1 MTSTVYI
8 AKNVYGGDGLGRL
21 GDGRVVFVPGAWAG
35 EQVRAEIVEE
45 KKHYV
50 KARLVEVVEA
60 SPERLGTEAGRRE
73 TAIPGMVY
81 SGLSYKGECEAKE
94 QQLREFF
101 ERARLKVESF
111 LESGQESASPLN
123 YRNKVVYHFAKQK
136 GKWVI
141 GYRTEPS
148 HEVVDVEQDQLARPE
163 INAKLSE
170 IRRSVL
176 ALLTTGPEAVR
187 RDIERKGNVTIRWT
201 QKTGVKWWVGEAPKG
216 LILKETTCGRDFEVP
231 ADGFYQVNPQ
241 VGEAL
246 VKAVVAEY
254 QKGAAVAPDVL
265 DLYCGV
271 GVFGL
276 CCLGAGASS
285 PARLTGIES
294 GRQAIDFA
302 KRNAASQKCANAKFW
317 AERVGQNLKCISVNS
332 RTTVIVDPP
341 RDGMEPNVP
350 RWLAESKAPRI
361 LYVSCDPATLTRDL
375 KKICLGYDIESV
387 RWFNMFPRTARFETL
402 VVLKRKTGD

>member
-1 MTSTVYI
+1 MISTVYI

-35 EQVRAEIVEE
+35 EQVRAEIIEE
-45 KKHYV
+45 KRHFV

-60 SPERLGTEAGRRE
+60 SPERLRAEDVRPE
-73 TAIPGMVY
+73 TVVPGMVY
-81 SGLSYKGECEAKE
+81 AGLSYRGECEAKE
-94 QQLREFF
+94 SQLREFF
-101 ERARLKVESF
+101 DRARLEVETFHSTPTPSTYTF
-111 LESGQESASPLN
+111 QN
-123 YRNKVVYHFAKQK
+123 YRNKAVYHFAKQL

-148 HEVVDVEQDQLARPE
+148 HEIVDVENDPLARPE
-163 INAKLSE
+163 INAKLPE

-176 ALLTTGPEAVR
+176 ALLTNGPQAVR
-187 RDIERKGNVTIRWT
+187 RDIEQKGNVTVRWT
-201 QKTGVKWWVGEAPKG
+201 PKTGVKWWVGDAPKD
-216 LILKETTCGRDFEVP
+216 LVLKETTCGRDFEVP
-231 ADGFYQVNPQ
+231 ADGFYQVNPE

-246 VKAVVAEY
+246 VKTVVEEY
-254 QKGAAVAPDVL
+254 RKGAKEAPEVL

-276 CCLGAGASS
+276 CCNS
-285 PARLTGIES
+285 PRLTGIES

-302 KRNAASQKCANAKFW
+302 KRNATSQKCANAKFW
-317 AERVGQNLKCISVNS
+317 AERVGQNLKRISVNS

-350 RWLAESKAPRI
+350 KWLADSKSPRI

-375 KKICLGYDIESV
+375 KTVCRSYDIESV

-402 VVLKRKTGD
+402 VVLRKK

>member
-1 MTSTVYI
+1 MISTVYI

-35 EQVRAEIVEE
+35 EQVRAEITEE

-50 KARLVEVVEA
+50 KARLVEVVEK
-60 SPERLGTEAGRRE
+60 SPDRLE
-73 TAIPGMVY
+73 TASGSRIAGIPGMVY
-81 SGLSYKGECEAKE
+81 ADLSYEGELKAKE
-94 QQLREFF
+94 QQLCEFF
-101 ERARLKVESF
+101 ERARLPVPQIEQSNN
-111 LESGQESASPLN
+111 QTILN

-136 GKWVI
+136 GKWAI

-148 HEVVDVEQDQLARPE
+148 HEIVDVEQDPLARPE

-187 RDIERKGNVTIRWT
+187 RDIEHKGNVTIRWT
-201 QKTGVKWWVGEAPKG
+201 QKTGVKWWVGDAPKD
-216 LILKETTCGRDFEVP
+216 LVLKETTCGRDFEVP

-241 VGEAL
+241 IGEEL

-254 QKGAAVAPDVL
+254 EKGAAVAPEVL

-276 CCLGAGASS
+276 CCN
-285 PARLTGIES
+285 PPKLTGIES

-302 KRNAASQKCANAKFW
+302 KRNAANQKYANAKFW
-317 AERVGQNLKCISVNS
+317 AERVGQNLRRISVNS
-332 RTTVIVDPP
+332 RTTVVVDPP

-361 LYVSCDPATLTRDL
+361 FYVSCDPATLTRDL
-375 KKICLGYDIESV
+375 KTICRGYDIESV

-402 VVLKRKTGD
+402 VVLKRKTGG

>member
-1 MTSTVYI
+1 MISTVYI

-45 KKHYV
+45 KRHFVRAK
-50 KARLVEVVEA
+50 LVEVVEK
-60 SPERLGTEAGRRE
+60 SPERLERASNSSSSSISR
-73 TAIPGMVY
+73 IPGMVY
-81 SGLSYKGECEAKE
+81 ADLSYEGELKAKDL
-94 QQLREFF
+94 QIREFF
-101 ERARLKVESF
+101 ERARL
-111 LESGQESASPLN
+111 SASEIEQSEQSDNRTILN
-123 YRNKVVYHFAKQK
+123 YRNKVVYHFAREK
-136 GKWVI
+136 GKWAI

-148 HEVVDVEQDQLARPE
+148 HEIVDIENDPLARPE
-163 INAKLSE
+163 INAKLGE
-170 IRRSVL
+170 IRRAVL
-176 ALLTTGPEAVR
+176 TLLTTGPEAVR
-187 RDIERKGNVTIRWT
+187 RDTERKGNVTVRWT
-201 QKTGVKWWVGEAPKG
+201 AKTGVKWWVGDAPKG
-216 LILKETTCGRDFEVP
+216 LVLKETTCGKDFEVP
-231 ADGFYQVNPQ
+231 ADGFYQVNPE
-241 VGEAL
+241 VGEEL

-254 QKGAAVAPDVL
+254 GKGAKDAPDVL

-276 CCLGAGASS
+276 CCT
-285 PARLTGIES
+285 PPKLTGIES

-302 KRNAASQKCANAKFW
+302 KKNAAAQKFANAKFW
-317 AERVGQNLKCISVNS
+317 AERVGQNLRRISVNG

-350 RWLAESKAPRI
+350 KWLAGSKVPRI

-375 KKICLGYDIESV
+375 KTLSRTYDVESV

-402 VVLKRKTGD
+402 AVLKRKAI

>member
-1 MTSTVYI
+1 MISTVYI

-60 SPERLGTEAGRRE
+60 SPERLE
-73 TAIPGMVY
+73 TPSGSSDSSCSRIARIPGMVY
-81 SGLSYKGECEAKE
+81 AGLSYEGELKAKE

-101 ERARLKVESF
+101 ERARLSVPNFSNSSN
-111 LESGQESASPLN
+111 LSNLN
-123 YRNKVVYHFAKQK
+123 YRNKAVYHFAKQK

-148 HEVVDVEQDQLARPE
+148 HEIVDVEQDPLAVPE
-163 INAKLSE
+163 INAKLPE
-170 IRRSVL
+170 IRRAVL
-176 ALLTTGPEAVR
+176 ALLTNGPQAVR
-187 RDIERKGNVTIRWT
+187 RDIEQKGNVTVRWT
-201 QKTGVKWWVGEAPKG
+201 PKSGVKWWVGGDAPKD
-216 LILKETTCGRDFEVP
+216 LVLKETTCGRDFEVP
-231 ADGFYQVNPQ
+231 ADGFYQVNPA

-246 VKAVVAEY
+246 VKAVIDEY
-254 QKGAAVAPDVL
+254 QRGAKDAPEIL

-276 CCLGAGASS
+276 CCN
-285 PARLTGIES
+285 PPKLTGIES
-294 GRQAIDFA
+294 GRQAIEFA
-302 KRNAASQKCANAKFW
+302 KKNAAAQKFANARFW
-317 AERVGQNLKCISVNS
+317 AERVGQNLRRITVNS

-350 RWLAESKAPRI
+350 KWLAESKAPRI

-375 KKICLGYDIESV
+375 KTICRGYDIESV

-402 VVLKRKTGD
+402 VVLKKK